1 MQTSIYIRHC
11 QGHYRKD
18 GYGFFSCPS
27 CSEGSPGF
35 KIDLGILYHSS
46 GKQQKGVSWASSN
59 LRAPAP
65 SGCTVLYCCDSKNGK
80 IVEYYFMPNTKD
92 LSFLLLISLYLFL
105 SLSLSLF
112 LSLSLSLYLS
122 LVTPISTQ
130 YVYIYIYYTYIIWI
144 HLSFSYLFV
153 HFFICIHTNKKYWK
167 LMWIIMELQAKAVE
181 HNLPPTSRFQ

>member
-1 MQTSIYIRHC
+1 MSFMFWRVPRVQNWLR
-11 QGHYRKD
+11 
-18 GYGFFSCPS
+18 
-27 CSEGSPGF
+27 
-35 KIDLGILYHSS
+35 DLISFEW
-46 GKQQKGVSWASSN
+46 KTAKRRSWASSN

-105 SLSLSLF
+105 SLSLSLSF
-112 LSLSLSLYLS
+112 SLSLYLS
-122 LVTPISTQ
+122 ISLSLSLPLS
-130 YVYIYIYYTYIIWI
+130 IHNMYIYYTYIIWI

-153 HFFICIHTNKKYWK
+153 YFFICIHTNKKYWK

>member
-1 MQTSIYIRHC
+1 MGTPKSSILIGCSIIDHLFLGSPMETSIYIRHC
-11 QGHYRKD
+11 QSHYRKD

-46 GKQQKGVSWASSN
+46 GKQQKGVCWALSN

-92 LSFLLLISLYLFL
+92 LCFFLLISLSLSISF

-112 LSLSLSLYLS
+112 LSLSLSLSLHLS
-122 LVTPISTQ
+122 ISLSFPLSIHNM
-130 YVYIYIYYTYIIWI
+130 YIYIYIHTYI
-144 HLSFSYLFV
+144 HNMDSF
-153 HFFICIHTNKKYWK
+153 
-167 LMWIIMELQAKAVE
+167 II
-181 HNLPPTSRFQ
+181 